1 MLRHSPRG
9 LASAVAF
16 IVSLT
21 SCAAAPPSGSARAS
35 IPPEHRSTPRAEPP
49 PEPSAEGPKAPPEA
63 GSPSPPPLPAFATTS
78 TRLAR
83 FQRALYDLAS
93 GARDRHV
100 RVLWLGDSHGQA
112 DFWSGELRRLFASR
126 FGNVGPG
133 FVHLGYKQYRHDD
146 VRFEIAGRWRMRPKK
161 PVGVKRQDD
170 GVFGLGGLLL
180 SGVKEEPA
188 VDVRL
193 AKSFR
198 PRTLNGDLCYR
209 LASPGDGLALEPS
222 GASKLDEG
230 LSVGARAGGR
240 GAQHAQAALSHHT
253 FTVQIPSEAAAANE
267 AGEVPI
273 FRVTP
278 TGSAALCGVVLE
290 TPVDASSP
298 PGVVID
304 TLAINGARYGT
315 MLAWDEDAWVT
326 EAKRR
331 APDLVILELGTN
343 EAGDGEPATRKIEKQ
358 VEELAARARKANPA
372 VDCLV
377 VTPTDRSDAEGRV
390 EKVRAAVMRGA
401 EHAGCELFDVWT
413 FLGGKGAMA
422 KRREERDGTVQ
433 KDGIHLTI
441 AGYKTLAAPLLE
453 VLLRGTDEAV
463 LRHRGAG
470 P

>member
-1 MLRHSPRG
+1 VLPGSSSR
-9 LASAVAF
+9 LAFACAVVAAA
-16 IVSLT
+16 T
-21 SCAAAPPSGSARAS
+21 SCAAAPPSSGG
-35 IPPEHRSTPRAEPP
+35 RAEIPGGGSSVPP
-49 PEPSAEGPKAPPEA
+49 AEPEPSAEGPKALPEA
-63 GSPSPPPLPAFATTS
+63 QPPSPPTLPPFATTS
-78 TRLAR
+78 ARLAR

-146 VRFEIAGRWRMRPKK
+146 VRLEIAGKWRMRPKK

-188 VDVRL
+188 IALKL

-198 PRTLNGDLCYR
+198 PRALTGDLCYR
-209 LASPGDGLALEPS
+209 LAAAEDGLSLEPS
-222 GASKLDEG
+222 GASKLSEG
-230 LSVGARAGGR
+230 LSVRAPARRR
-240 GAQHAQAALSHHT
+240 GAASGESGLSHHT
-253 FTVQIPSEAAAANE
+253 FTVQIPSDASAAND
-267 AGEVPI
+267 AGELPI

-290 TPVDASSP
+290 TPVDARSR

-315 MLAWDEDAWVT
+315 MLAWDEAAWVA

-343 EAGDGEPATRKIEKQ
+343 EAGDGEPATRKIERQ
-358 VEELAARARKANPA
+358 VEELAARARKANPE
-372 VDCLV
+372 VDCVV

-422 KRREERDGTVQ
+422 KRREEKDGTVQ

-441 AGYKTLAAPLLE
+441 AGYKTLAPPLLE
-453 VLLRGTDEAV
+453 ALLRGTDEAV
-463 LRHRGAG
+463 LRHRGSDQ
-470 P
+470 